1 MTSTRCSRRAEAKPD
16 VDRASNTTAVAA
28 GAGSRAPQGSG
39 VREEPP
45 AHRAPLRVRAIEFAL
60 KWGIAIALLALIVW
74 FASRSDVFLTWKN
87 AANVGAA
94 VAVTGILAAGLTIA
108 LICGQLDLT
117 VGVAMG
123 MTTTIYATL
132 TAQHGAAG
140 AIATV
145 VVFGAGA
152 AFALVNGILVVNLNI
167 NSIIATIATSQV
179 VLGVSLIVPKPRGQ
193 NIPLTGEG
201 LENFAKATPLGI
213 PAPFL
218 VMMGVYLI
226 GYVLLAHTRLG
237 SRIYATGGNAS
248 AALRAG
254 VRTGLIYRFVFLVTA
269 LLAVLAGLI
278 VAGRAGFGGAQIG
291 TDANTFDALTAV
303 LLGGIGLSGG
313 VGRIERTLLGVLLVG
328 VLQNG
333 MTLTGVDGF
342 IQTMVR
348 GGVLVAAVVLGAISL
363 KRKAR
368 G

>member
-1 MTSTRCSRRAEAKPD
+1 
-16 VDRASNTTAVAA
+16 VAA
-28 GAGSRAPQGSG
+28 ASEGGLAASEMGLQQGGARAQDP
-39 VREEPP
+39 V
-45 AHRAPLRVRAIEFAL
+45 HRAPLRTRAVDAL
-60 KWGIAIALLALIVW
+60 LDWGIALALLGLIVY
-74 FASRSDVFLTWKN
+74 FATQSDVFFTWDN
-87 AANVGAA
+87 ATNIGAA

-123 MTTTIYATL
+123 MTTTIFATL
-132 TAQHGAAG
+132 TAQHGASTPV
-140 AIATV
+140 AILAAV
-145 VVFGAGA
+145 GAGLVLG
-152 AFALVNGILVVNLNI
+152 LVNGALVVNLNI
-167 NSIIATIATSQV
+167 NSIIATIATAQV
-179 VLGVSLIVPKPRGQ
+179 VLGVSLVVPDPRGQ
-193 NIPLTGEG
+193 NVPLAGDALGDFANGTTLG
-201 LENFAKATPLGI
+201 LPTP
-213 PAPFL
+213 FV
-218 VMMGVYLI
+218 VMIAVYAA

-237 SRIYATGGNAS
+237 SRIYATGGNSS

-254 VRTGLIYRFVFLVTA
+254 IRTGAIYRFVFVVTA

-278 VAGRAGFGGAQIG
+278 IAGRAGFGGAQVG

-333 MTLTGVDGF
+333 MTLTGVDSF

-348 GGVLVAAVVLGAISL
+348 GSVLVAAVALGAIAL
-363 KRKAR
+363 KRRAR